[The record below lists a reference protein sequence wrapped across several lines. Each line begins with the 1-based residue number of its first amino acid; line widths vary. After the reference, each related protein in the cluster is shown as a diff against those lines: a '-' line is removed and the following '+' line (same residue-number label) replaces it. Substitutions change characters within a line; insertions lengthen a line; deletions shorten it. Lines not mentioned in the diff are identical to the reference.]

1 MLTNWCYSNKHV
13 DVTAGSKP
21 PSFYH
26 IQKVE
31 TTYAF
36 VYTYIF
42 LNRTCWV
49 HIVLRVCMVS
59 GLTVWRW
66 AISWCTE
73 DRLSHSQLSSAACSS
88 QASPHAVWHAHWCPP
103 CSPRV
108 RAVMGWDLMGA
119 ASDVTG
125 DTVSQ
130 QTLILRPW
138 QSFRPSSAMFP
149 EPLGQ
154 QCFIDGPIRHSNG
167 NPNEDLSLYRN

>member
-42 LNRTCWV
+42 PKRTCWV
-49 HIVLRVCMVS
+49 HIMLLVCMPL

-66 AISWCTE
+66 AISWCAE
-73 DRLSHSQLSSAACSS
+73 DHLSHSQLSAVACSS

-103 CSPRV
+103 CLPRV
-108 RAVMGWDLMGA
+108 WAVIVVRSYGCSFWCDRRHSLIANSDPPALTVFPPLFCNVPRATGA
-119 ASDVTG
+119 AVFYRCSHL
-125 DTVSQ
+125 SQ
-130 QTLILRPW
+130 QW
-138 QSFRPSSAMFP
+138 KS
-149 EPLGQ
+149 
-154 QCFIDGPIRHSNG
+154 
-167 NPNEDLSLYRN
+167 